1 MEQVLLNLVL
11 NARHALKGGGEVRI
25 LTRGVRRRLGRRG
38 VELIVEDSG
47 QGMDAETRGH
57 IFQPFFST
65 RPGGTGLGLAIVK
78 QILDEHRAD
87 IEVESEPGKGTRF
100 LITLPAA

>member
-1 MEQVLLNLVL
+1 ML
-11 NARHALKGGGEVRI
+11 NARHAMKGGGEVRI
-25 LTRGVRRRLGRRG
+25 LLRGVRRALGRRR
-38 VELIVEDSG
+38 VELIVEDG
-47 QGMDAETRGH
+47 GAGMDAETRGR

-78 QILDEHRAD
+78 QILDEHRGE

-100 LITLPAA
+100 LITLPAAER